1 MRVRARGT
9 LMRCYFL
16 SGGHIVSVE
25 ELTGLSDEAAV
36 AKAHELYAER
46 KALYEGFEVWER
58 TRVVFRHPDPV
69 TNAAP
74 NVIPDRQGQP

>member
-1 MRVRARGT
+1 
-9 LMRCYFL
+9 MRCYFL

-46 KALYEGFEVWER
+46 SSLYEGFEVWER
-58 TRVVFRHPDPV
+58 TRVVFRHLDPPAR
-69 TNAAP
+69 AARG
-74 NVIPDRQGQP
+74 VIPDRQGQP